1 MTCKHCS
8 APATEGK
15 LCLTH
20 FLEDFAA
27 LKERLKDR
35 RRIERDRPKV
45 MEFMADRQ
53 VFRLRPL
60 SEPSLN

>member
-15 LCLTH
+15 LCLAH

-27 LKERLKDR
+27 LKERLKDK
-35 RRIERDRPKV
+35 RRIERDRAKV
-45 MEFMADRQ
+45 VEFMAARQ
-53 VFRLRPL
+53 VFRLRPVA
-60 SEPSLN
+60 EPSLN